1 MDSNIHY
8 KLSAIVL
15 VYNGEKYL
23 DQCLDSLVNQTLDPL
38 EIILVNDAST
48 DDSLSICKEY
58 AANFSNI
65 KIIDKTVN
73 EGLAITGNTGIE
85 AAGGEYIILVDN
97 DDIIPP
103 YAYEKLYNK
112 AKETNSDIV
121 TGKANLLIGDYQYEM
136 HDYENSVWKQ
146 ERTIK
151 SAKDFST
158 LFHDAFYWN
167 KIIRRALIIDNDI
180 KLPKDMIYADR
191 KFVHTCFIHADTI
204 SIIPDCVY
212 LWRQRSSESDTSLS
226 MKRRE
231 AWNYINRIDSYE
243 QDLDDFTSFDENY
256 FKILMR
262 RVLVPI
268 MGILESEEFKEV
280 FFKRAYKL
288 LSNEAK
294 KYEDIYDN
302 ELDTLLNLYI
312 YLILHDFR
320 DELVMLLKS
329 DIDGQKN
336 IIFEN
341 GKNYW
346 DLPCFRHPKLKI
358 PDSLFEI
365 NALTRSFVNFNDLI
379 IEDDIITFDSIE
391 IPKNFPIKKGEVV
404 FVGRTTYE
412 DVLEDN
418 KLSFI
423 LKPVVG
429 DDIPNTFNAK
439 IPTNLLRSV
448 EIYDVML
455 QFEYPNGKSNKFRI
469 SKNSFNNIINKSEYA
484 HGYLTVNNNL
494 SINTL
499 MIIDAF
505 TIEPTDKY
513 LNIVVNENKIIKD
526 PLEIFIQNRKS
537 NEIVYF
543 TPIENSIYKLEWE
556 YFLDKGSVYDLK
568 LRFKNKSSLMKKS
581 FLSNF
586 NGISFKHEN
595 MNIKIYTTKN
605 GKISLKS

>member
-1 MDSNIHY
+1 MDADTHY

-23 DQCLDSLVNQTLDPL
+23 NDCLDSLVEQTLDSL

-48 DDSLSICKEY
+48 DDSLSICREY

-65 KIIDKTVN
+65 KIINKTVN

-85 AAGGEYIILVDN
+85 AANGEYIILVDN

-112 AKETNSDIV
+112 AKENNSDIV
-121 TGKANLLIGDYQYEM
+121 TGKANFLIGDYQYEM

-146 ERTIK
+146 ECTIK

-167 KIIRRALIIDNDI
+167 KIIRRALIVDNDI

-243 QDLDDFTSFDENY
+243 QDLDDFTLFDENY

-280 FFKRAYKL
+280 FFERAYKI

-302 ELDTLLNLYI
+302 DLDILLNLYI
-312 YLILHDFR
+312 YLILHDYK
-320 DELVMLLKS
+320 DDLVKLLKS
-329 DIDGQKN
+329 DIDGQTN

-346 DLPCFRHPKLKI
+346 NLPCFRHSRLKI
-358 PDSLFEI
+358 PDRLFEI
-365 NALTRSFVNFNDLI
+365 DSLTRSFVNFNDLI
-379 IEDDIITFDSIE
+379 IEDKQITFNTIE

-418 KLSFI
+418 KLSFP
-423 LKPVVG
+423 LKPVDG
-429 DDIPNTFNAK
+429 DDVPNKFNAK
-439 IPTNLLRSV
+439 IPTDLLRSV

-469 SKNSFNNIINKSEYA
+469 SKHSFNNIINKSEYA
-484 HGYLTVNNNL
+484 YGYLTVNNNL

-499 MIIDAF
+499 MINDAF
-505 TIEPTDKY
+505 TIEPTDDS
-513 LNIVVNENKIIKD
+513 LNFVVNENIVIKD
-526 PLEIFIQNRKS
+526 PLELFIQNRRS

-543 TPIENSIYKLEWE
+543 TPIKNMMYQLEWE
-556 YFLDKGSVYDLK
+556 YFLDKGSVYDFK
-568 LRFKNKSSLMKKS
+568 LRFKEKSSFMKRS

-586 NGISFKHEN
+586 NDISFKHEN
-595 MNIKIYTTKN
+595 VNIKIYTTKN
-605 GKISLKS
+605 GRISLKS

>member
-1 MDSNIHY
+1 MDSNHNFKI
-8 KLSAIVL
+8 SAIVL

-23 DQCLDSLVNQTLDPL
+23 DECLESLVNQTLNSL

-65 KIIDKTVN
+65 KIINKTVN

-85 AAGGEYIILVDN
+85 AACGEYIILVDN

-112 AKETNSDIV
+112 AKQTNSDIV
-121 TGKANLLIGDYQYEM
+121 TGKANFLIGDYQYEM
-136 HDYENSVWKQ
+136 NDYENSVWKH
-146 ERTIK
+146 ERIIK

-158 LFHDAFYWN
+158 IFHDAFYWN
-167 KIIRRALIIDNDI
+167 KIIRRKLIVDNDI

-204 SIIPDCVY
+204 SIIPNCVY

-243 QDLDDFTSFDENY
+243 QDLEEFTSFDENY

-280 FFKRAYKL
+280 FFERAYKL
-288 LSNEAK
+288 LSEEAK

-302 ELDTLLNLYI
+302 ELDILLNLYI
-312 YLILHDFR
+312 YLILHNFR
-320 DELVMLLKS
+320 DELVILLKS
-329 DIDGQKN
+329 DTDGQKD

-346 DLPCFRHPKLKI
+346 NLPCFRNSKLKI
-358 PDSLFEI
+358 PDTLFVIKSLR
-365 NALTRSFVNFNDLI
+365 RSFVNFKDLI
-379 IEDDIITFDSIE
+379 IEEDNITFECIE

-404 FVGRTTYE
+404 FVGRTTFE

-418 KLSFI
+418 KLSFE
-423 LKPVVG
+423 LEPEDG
-429 DDIPNTFNAK
+429 DNIPYRFTAK
-439 IPTNLLRSV
+439 IPTGQLRSV
-448 EIYDVML
+448 EIYDVTL
-455 QFEYPNGKSNKFRI
+455 QFDYHNGRSDKFRI
-469 SKNSFNNIINKSEYA
+469 SKNNFNNIINKSEYVY
-484 HGYLTVNNNL
+484 GYLTVNNNL

-499 MIIDAF
+499 MINNAF
-505 TIEPTDKY
+505 KVETTDDS
-513 LNIVVNENKIIKD
+513 LNFIVNENKIIKD

-543 TPIENSIYKLEWE
+543 TPIENRMYKLEWE
-556 YFLDKGSVYDLK
+556 YFLDKGSVYDFK
-568 LRFKNKSSLMKKS
+568 LRFKDKSSLMKKS
-581 FLSNF
+581 HLLNF
-586 NGISFKHEN
+586 RDISFKLGN
-595 MNIKIYTTKN
+595 MNIKIYKN
-605 GKISLKS
+605 INGNISLKT